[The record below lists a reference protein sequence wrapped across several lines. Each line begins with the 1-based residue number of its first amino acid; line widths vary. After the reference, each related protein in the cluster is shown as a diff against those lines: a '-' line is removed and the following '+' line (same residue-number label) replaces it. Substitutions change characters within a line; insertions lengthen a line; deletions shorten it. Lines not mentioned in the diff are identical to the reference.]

1 MNAAK
6 PMIPSMGGRELGPV
20 FDRHIKAMDYGLDVV
35 EVGAWLGAGTYELA
49 TALKAH
55 GHDETT
61 LHVYD
66 RFEADAGQVIKAAG
80 RHRYPA
86 GIRVDNAG
94 AVIKLRNKEDTLPK
108 VRRLLAGFPFIR
120 FYKGEIGGLRYK
132 GKKIGVLVVDAVKR
146 DPHFT
151 ALMKKLEP
159 HLASGAT
166 VFLMDFYYHQKV
178 KGAGTEC
185 QGAYVKR
192 AKKFTLLEHP
202 ANLSCAV
209 FRYGK

>member
-20 FDRHIKAMDYGLDVV
+20 FNRHIETMDYGLDVV
-35 EVGAWLGAGTYELA
+35 EVRAWLGAGTYELA
-49 TALKAH
+49 SAIREH

-66 RFEADAGQVIKAAG
+66 RFEADRGQVIKAAG

-86 GIRVDNAG
+86 GIRLDNRS
-94 AVIKLRNKEDTLPK
+94 AVVRLRPNQKTLPQVK
-108 VRRLLAGFPFIR
+108 KFLAGFPFIR
-120 FYKGEIGGLRYK
+120 YYKGEIGGLKYS
-132 GKKIGVLVVDAVKR
+132 GKDIGVLVIDAVKR

-159 HLASGAT
+159 RLASGAA
-166 VFLMDFYYHQKV
+166 VFFMDYFYHQKV

-185 QGAYVKR
+185 QERYVEKSGR
-192 AKKFTLLEHP
+192 YKFLEHP
-202 ANLSCAV
+202 DNLSCAV
-209 FRYGK
+209 MRYER